1 MVSHTHGG
9 TIPLA
14 AADSLS
20 REESLR
26 RFCDT
31 YDHLQPGIGR
41 NLADTISDIT
51 DDVEKLIRCHLDRG
65 VSHTPSVNI
74 HFMARCAICAPSEP
88 HVSWASPET
97 APTEEE
103 DEDNDEV
110 RSVHSS
116 DGQEDNSKEKAMSAE
131 ATNESG
137 KRRKVQ

>member
-14 AADSLS
+14 AADSLI

-31 YDHLQPGIGR
+31 YDHLQPGITGR
-41 NLADTISDIT
+41 KLADTISDIT

-65 VSHTPSVNI
+65 VNHAAFVHI
-74 HFMARCAICAPSEP
+74 HFMTRCAICAPSEP
-88 HVSWASPET
+88 HPLSWANT

-103 DEDNDEV
+103 DEDDDEV

-116 DGQEDNSKEKAMSAE
+116 DGQEDNSEEKTMSFE

-137 KRRKVQ
+137 KRQKVQ